1 MDLKCLM
8 KTMSTSSALASQSS
22 KGTKRKWNFHEDVAL
37 VTALIDL
44 HNIGKYNADTG
55 FRGGYLIELENMLAT
70 KLPDA
75 NLKAKPHIESR
86 IKTLKKEWAI
96 IYDMVQGTH
105 TSGFGWDDQ
114 RNMVVADDSVWEAY
128 IQSHKE
134 AAPFRRKSFPFFNEL
149 SIIYARDRATGKDAQ
164 TAADILEEMQDCND
178 TINEEIEGENLA
190 GYNFED
196 EDFSNIQPQTSA
208 PRSDTTSTRKRKRL
222 NETGDPITSESIIA
236 AATILGENIKEAG
249 IEFSRSVGAEV
260 NIQQKAQELDGIL
273 SQVEGLTA
281 MERVLASIK
290 LPESP
295 TLMFVFFSIDPDRRL
310 EWLRT
315 FLADR

>member
-1 MDLKCLM
+1 
-8 KTMSTSSALASQSS
+8 
-22 KGTKRKWNFHEDVAL
+22 KRKWNHHEDVAL

-44 HNIGKYNADTG
+44 HNIEKYNADTG

-70 KLPDA
+70 KLPNA
-75 NLKAKPHIESR
+75 NLKAKPHIEFR
-86 IKTLKKEWAI
+86 IKTLKKEWTI

-114 RNMVVADDSVWEAY
+114 RNMVVADDPVWESY

-149 SIIYARDRATGKDAQ
+149 SIIYARDRATGKD
-164 TAADILEEMQDCND
+164 
-178 TINEEIEGENLA
+178 
-190 GYNFED
+190 D

-208 PRSDTTSTRKRKRL
+208 PRSDTTSTRKKKRL
-222 NETGDPITSESIIA
+222 NETGDPITSKSIIA
-236 AATILGENIKEAG
+236 AATILGENIKKAG
-249 IEFSRSVGAEV
+249 IEFSKSVGAEV

-273 SQVEGLTA
+273 GQVEGLTA